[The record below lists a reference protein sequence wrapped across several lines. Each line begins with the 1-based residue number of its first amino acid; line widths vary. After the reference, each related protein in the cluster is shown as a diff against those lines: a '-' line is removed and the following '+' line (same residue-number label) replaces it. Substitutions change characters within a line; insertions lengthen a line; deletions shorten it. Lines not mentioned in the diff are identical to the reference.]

1 MSIECGATVDD
12 LFDRIAVD
20 FPMLASMKSCL
31 KFAVNQ
37 EFVDVDRT
45 LSHGDEV
52 AVIPAGQRW
61 LRSSGSSKVQLTLT
75 KPWRPFAARVTVGW
89 RRFTAVLATTPTARA
104 VQRLFY
110 EAYEPMARRKNGRD
124 RRGNR

>member
-1 MSIECGATVDD
+1 MAKVSTETSVSPDAGLAAVNVRLFAGAAEAAGVRFQPMSIECGATVDD

-52 AVIPAGQRW
+52 AVIPPV
-61 LRSSGSSKVQLTLT
+61 SG
-75 KPWRPFAARVTVGW
+75 G
-89 RRFTAVLATTPTARA
+89 
-104 VQRLFY
+104 
-110 EAYEPMARRKNGRD
+110 
-124 RRGNR
+124 